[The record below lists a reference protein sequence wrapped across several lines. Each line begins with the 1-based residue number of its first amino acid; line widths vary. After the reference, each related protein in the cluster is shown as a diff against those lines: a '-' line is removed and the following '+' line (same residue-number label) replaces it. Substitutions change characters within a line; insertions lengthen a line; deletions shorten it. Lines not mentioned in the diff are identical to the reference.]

1 MCLTRSS
8 QDLSS
13 DYFHSGLQ
21 HTQTRGGQVQTWA
34 EFYIQNLGFPFSSS
48 FFLDYLLT
56 ICNPSSGTY
65 SFKKKK
71 KRQVFFKGVFTPP
84 YLCHSIS
91 YFGSNFRLLSIC
103 LTHRWFRSQPE
114 IWVEFLHNFEF
125 PFFGFSFVD
134 SLLIFYQLISEPFSC
149 SIGQKDACLVFLLKF
164 QPPSTTT
171 MEISSLFYSLLNI
184 LSRDQGS
191 QRFKMIEAK
200 HLFQKNKHKI
210 LKFLFQP
217 IQLVNQVVK

>member
-71 KRQVFFKGVFTPP
+71 KGRCSLKEFSLPHISATASVISDQTSDYFPSASLIDGSEVNQRFGQSFYIILSSPSLAFPLWIP
-84 YLCHSIS
+84 SSFSIS
-91 YFGSNFRLLSIC
+91 LYQNPSHVLSV
-103 LTHRWFRSQPE
+103 RKMPVWF
-114 IWVEFLHNFEF
+114 F
-125 PFFGFSFVD
+125 
-134 SLLIFYQLISEPFSC
+134 C
-149 SIGQKDACLVFLLKF
+149 
-164 QPPSTTT
+164 
-171 MEISSLFYSLLNI
+171 
-184 LSRDQGS
+184 
-191 QRFKMIEAK
+191 
-200 HLFQKNKHKI
+200 
-210 LKFLFQP
+210 
-217 IQLVNQVVK
+217 